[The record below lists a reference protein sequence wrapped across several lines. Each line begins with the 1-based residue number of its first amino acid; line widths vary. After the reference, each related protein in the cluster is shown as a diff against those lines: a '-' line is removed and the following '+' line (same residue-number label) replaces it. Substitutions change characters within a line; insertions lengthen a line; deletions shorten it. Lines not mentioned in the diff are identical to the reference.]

1 MARSVFITIIILTCS
16 FLNPELYADN
26 RSEDS
31 LTINLNLAIQDNDK
45 EKQIELYYKIGRS
58 VYKKQEYDLAADYF
72 LKMSLLA
79 DLQEDRNNLGKA
91 LYHLGKSY
99 RKGENHN
106 LAIAKLEELISMP
119 KSVNQEYIDKAHF
132 EASKAYQAISD
143 FEKAYTHQINCLQLR
158 EEQNDT
164 SGQMR
169 CLYQLGSIFFYQE
182 NYELALDY
190 YQKTKG
196 LAEVISNKMYIYNS
210 VAAIGSTYQSLK
222 NLDKSV
228 YYSKKA
234 LALAEAMD
242 HKIGL
247 TYSYANI
254 GENFLLL
261 EQYDSAQLYINKSLN
276 LTEGLNDNGIRAT
289 ALRLSG
295 KVHLAL
301 NKPQKA
307 VQLLDSALNIAL
319 KYQYNAHVLDIY
331 LELANTYEVLN
342 NPRECG
348 KYLKSYIS
356 LNKTLVNETILEK
369 MGKVQTKYEILKKEK
384 ELSEKNNEIE
394 KLYRNVLLGGII
406 VLLIVLWSNFT
417 SYHNQRKT
425 NNLLAAK
432 NAEIKSQNEQ
442 LERSNAELQQF
453 AYIASH
459 DLKEPLR
466 NIGSYASLIK
476 RRYSE
481 KMDEECTEFFS
492 FIQEGVTK
500 MYQLLNDVL
509 DFSRLDYQQNFTT
522 VDTMEVVTQVTMGL
536 NQQIREKRAKIYVSD
551 LPKIKVNET
560 HISQVFQNLISN
572 GLKFTNGKL
581 PEISV
586 SHEYAPE
593 KKHHIFSV
601 KDNGIG
607 FDMVYKEKIFEMFQR
622 LDKNHESDGTGV
634 GLAICKKIVQQYG
647 GKIWVESEP
656 NQGTTFYFTV
666 PSEN

>member
-1 MARSVFITIIILTCS
+1 
-16 FLNPELYADN
+16 
-26 RSEDS
+26 
-31 LTINLNLAIQDNDK
+31 
-45 EKQIELYYKIGRS
+45 
-58 VYKKQEYDLAADYF
+58 
-72 LKMSLLA
+72 
-79 DLQEDRNNLGKA
+79 
-91 LYHLGKSY
+91 
-99 RKGENHN
+99 
-106 LAIAKLEELISMP
+106 
-119 KSVNQEYIDKAHF
+119 
-132 EASKAYQAISD
+132 
-143 FEKAYTHQINCLQLR
+143 
-158 EEQNDT
+158 
-164 SGQMR
+164 
-169 CLYQLGSIFFYQE
+169 
-182 NYELALDY
+182 
-190 YQKTKG
+190 
-196 LAEVISNKMYIYNS
+196 MYIYNS

-492 FIQEGVTK
+492 FIQEGV
-500 MYQLLNDVL
+500 
-509 DFSRLDYQQNFTT
+509 S
-522 VDTMEVVTQVTMGL
+522 
-536 NQQIREKRAKIYVSD
+536 
-551 LPKIKVNET
+551 
-560 HISQVFQNLISN
+560 
-572 GLKFTNGKL
+572 
-581 PEISV
+581 
-586 SHEYAPE
+586 
-593 KKHHIFSV
+593 
-601 KDNGIG
+601 
-607 FDMVYKEKIFEMFQR
+607 
-622 LDKNHESDGTGV
+622 
-634 GLAICKKIVQQYG
+634 
-647 GKIWVESEP
+647 
-656 NQGTTFYFTV
+656 
-666 PSEN
+666 